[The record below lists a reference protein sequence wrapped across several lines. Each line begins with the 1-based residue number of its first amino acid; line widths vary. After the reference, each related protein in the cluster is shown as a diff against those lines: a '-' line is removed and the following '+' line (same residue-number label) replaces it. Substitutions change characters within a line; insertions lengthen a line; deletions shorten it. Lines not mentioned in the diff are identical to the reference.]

1 MSRYRT
7 PAGIAPRRSVIS
19 LQILTQLGLE
29 HGLSVEQCL
38 AGTGLGPLQLADPLC
53 EIDASQEL
61 ALIAN
66 LVEALPDRPS
76 LGLEAGLRYPL
87 TRYGIWGY
95 ALLSSPTFRAA
106 VDMGLRYLDLSFA
119 FVRVALRI
127 AGERAC
133 LELDDADLPAELRD
147 FIVQRDSAAILLIQ
161 RELTGA
167 PLPLESLELRL
178 PAPADAAAFDRA
190 MGVRPTFGCAHN
202 RIGFRTALLD
212 LALPRGNPDTVSLC
226 EAQCQALLAR
236 RRQRSGLAGQLRTRL
251 LARPGRLPDMP
262 TLAAEL
268 HLSTRTLRRRLADEG
283 TGYRDLLEEVRQ
295 TLAEQMLAS
304 GGLTLEAI
312 AERLGYGEPSN
323 FLHAFK
329 RWKGMSPSRYRQRQG
344 WLSPA
349 RSSG

>member
-29 HGLSVEQCL
+29 QGLSVEQCL

-61 ALIAN
+61 TLIAN
-66 LVEALPDRPS
+66 LVEALPTVPT

-106 VDMGLRYLDLSFA
+106 VDLGLRYLDLSFA
-119 FVRVALRI
+119 FVRVRLEVQ
-127 AGERAC
+127 GERAF
-133 LELDDADLPAELRD
+133 LELDDSDLAPELRD
-147 FIVQRDSAAILLIQ
+147 FIVQRDSTAILLIQ

-178 PAPADAAAFDRA
+178 PAPVDMSAFDNA
-190 MGVRPTFGCAHN
+190 MGVRPQFDCLNN

-212 LALPRGNPDTVSLC
+212 LPLPRGNPVTVSQC

-251 LARPGRLPDMP
+251 LACPGRLPDMP
-262 TLAAEL
+262 ALAAEL
-268 HLSTRTLRRRLADEG
+268 HVSIRTLRRRLAEEG
-283 TGYRDLLEEVRQ
+283 TGYRDLLEEVRE
-295 TLAEQMLAS
+295 TLAEQLLAT
-304 GGLTLEAI
+304 GGLTLEEI

-329 RWKGMSPSRYRQRQG
+329 RWKGVAPGRYLRERGLLSR
-344 WLSPA
+344 A
-349 RSSG
+349 RSAG